1 MAAVIKQFLVGVG
14 LDTSN
19 FDKGSKTVETSLGR
33 FRSLAGIAGTA
44 IVGAMGVAS
53 AAAIA
58 AGTRIDKLVLSTE
71 KFNTSSKFVYDYGNA
86 LKTLGGDA
94 SEAVSAI
101 GAAEK
106 ALDELKLKGSFSA
119 FEGAV
124 FAGVDT
130 QPLTQAQSGEEFLRL
145 LSDMVPKLNEAQQ
158 RVLQESFGF
167 SDATMRSLREGSQ
180 RFDEMVA
187 RAAKL
192 AGGFDEA
199 VEAARA
205 YNKELAET
213 QLRMEGISNILAG
226 SMLDSFTNILK
237 TFNNF
242 FDLNKDRIEPAV
254 KFAGE
259 NPLGTGLL
267 AGGLAASGLGATA
280 TVAGFPAAGAA
291 LSRFGTPG
299 AIAGA
304 GILAGAPLYDYAMDD
319 ISSPEVK
326 KQRLKESY
334 AGIASAAQTSR
345 ETADMSVRDQMQG
358 FRNKYLSFL
367 PDFGKKPIQN
377 NLNVKVELDGK
388 PIRAIVTQEMELN
401 NQNTI
406 DDMKSTTAR

>member
-19 FDKGSKTVETSLGR
+19 FDKGSKNVETSLGR

-58 AGTRIDKLVLSTE
+58 AGSRIDKLVLSTE
-71 KFNTSSKFVYDYGNA
+71 KFNTSSKFIYDYGNA

-94 SEAVSAI
+94 NDAVGAI
-101 GAAEK
+101 SAAEK

-130 QPLTQAQSGEEFLRL
+130 NALTQAQSGEEFLRL

-158 RVLQESFGF
+158 RVLQENFGF

-187 RAAKL
+187 RAGKL
-192 AGGFDEA
+192 AGGFNEA
-199 VEAARA
+199 IDAARS

-213 QLRMEGISNILAG
+213 QLRMEGITNILAG
-226 SMLDSFTNILK
+226 TLLDSLTNILK
-237 TFNNF
+237 TFNTF

-280 TVAGFPAAGAA
+280 TFAGFPAAGAA

-304 GILAGAPLYDYAMDD
+304 GILAGAPLYDYVMDD
-319 ISSPEVK
+319 VSTPQVK
-326 KQRLKESY
+326 RERLRESY

-345 ETADMSVRDQMQG
+345 ETADLAARQSGMD
-358 FRNKYLSFL
+358 FRNKYLSWL
-367 PDFGKKPIQN
+367 PEIGKQKIQN
-377 NLNVKVELDGK
+377 NIDLKVQLDG
-388 PIRAIVTQEMELN
+388 RAIESKVTDVLERQ
-401 NQNTI
+401 NQATI
-406 DDMKSTTAR
+406 DDMQSTTAR